1 MKFLTNIVESISK
14 VAVKVALAVVVL
26 FADTFFIRAQ
36 ESAER
41 IYYRFD
47 NATVDANYLSN
58 TQAFANIEAFVE
70 NGSFEAFEIVSFSS
84 PEGNY
89 DYNFNL
95 STRRANAL
103 LKYLV
108 SRYPQLNGKISV
120 KPTAEAWEALRAS
133 VVSDTRLS
141 ESAKTAML
149 QIIDSNVSAD
159 AKEKK
164 LAALQSYRYL
174 YSNYFK
180 TLRYAEIRFVE
191 VAAEA
196 PAEKTISLSKDAIL
210 FDLNSVE
217 VDRNFGTNAQ
227 VLDNLFKVLDSCSA
241 DEIASIEIL
250 TKTSPD
256 GTVAD
261 NDVCLKQRGQAV
273 YDYIVARY
281 PQLSGKISV
290 RSAGEAWDEL
300 RNEVEA
306 DTTLSA
312 ESKSNILSIIDS
324 PASADEKEAKLRAL
338 PEWKHLF
345 EDIFSGL
352 RYARVTVNTK
362 APAATKPEKKFV
374 PVNKEAILFDL
385 NSVVVDEEFSS
396 NPEALDNI
404 DAMLS
409 GIDADEIENVTI
421 LAKTSPDGP
430 VSVNNRC
437 AKQRGQAAYDYIV
450 KKYPEL
456 SGKITVHSAGEA
468 WEDLRV
474 AVESDASL
482 SESSRSKI
490 LSIIVSPAADDQKEA
505 KLREL
510 PEWDHLFSE
519 VFPGLRCAKVSVKR
533 KERHA
538 EPDVPVAKPAEI
550 TVEDEPLEVNDE
562 LKLDVEKVEIA
573 PAPAVLYP
581 RFAVSTNVVYDL
593 AGVADGFHFTP
604 NVSLEFP
611 ISHKWSTFIDYTFPW
626 WVSKGNDR
634 AWQILKWDIGS
645 RYWINCR
652 TPKNPMNILYGQFV
666 GIDFGAGY
674 YDIEPQHKGWQG
686 EFQTVGLEYG
696 YAWKLG
702 RAWRLDAYVGAGW
715 MGTHYRYYAGDS
727 QDVHL
732 LYQHHGKMQWFGPTK
747 AGISV
752 KYIFH
757 TNDRRNGR

>member
-26 FADTFFIRAQ
+26 FAETFFIRAQ

-58 TQAFANIEAFVE
+58 TQVFANIEALVE

-180 TLRYAEIRFVE
+180 TLRFAEIRFSN
-191 VAAEA
+191 ASAD
-196 PAEKTISLSKDAIL
+196 S
-210 FDLNSVE
+210 SVE
-217 VDRNFGTNAQ
+217 NVVSTVESVATESSAAATDSSSAAQ
-227 VLDNLFKVLDSCSA
+227 AGAAAAKAVAGSNSDNLIFGLRSASIETGAHNNAAVLASIAGMISGRNA

-250 TKTSPD
+250 STASPE
-256 GTVAD
+256 GPVAI
-261 NDVCLKQRGQAV
+261 NNRYALQRGQALR
-273 YDYIVARY
+273 DYIASEF
-281 PQLSGKISV
+281 PQLANKITV
-290 RSAGEAWDEL
+290 RSAGEAWEDL
-300 RNEVEA
+300 RVAVESDA
-306 DTTLSA
+306 TLSDA
-312 ESKSNILSIIDS
+312 SRSQLLAIIVS
-324 PASADEKEAKLRAL
+324 PAAADEKEAKLRAL

-345 EDIFSGL
+345 D
-352 RYARVTVNTK
+352 
-362 APAATKPEKKFV
+362 
-374 PVNKEAILFDL
+374 
-385 NSVVVDEEFSS
+385 
-396 NPEALDNI
+396 
-404 DAMLS
+404 
-409 GIDADEIENVTI
+409 
-421 LAKTSPDGP
+421 
-430 VSVNNRC
+430 
-437 AKQRGQAAYDYIV
+437 
-450 KKYPEL
+450 
-456 SGKITVHSAGEA
+456 
-468 WEDLRV
+468 
-474 AVESDASL
+474 
-482 SESSRSKI
+482 
-490 LSIIVSPAADDQKEA
+490 
-505 KLREL
+505 
-510 PEWDHLFSE
+510 E
-519 VFPGLRCAKVSVKR
+519 VFPGLRYARATVNFN
-533 KERHA
+533 EAPA
-538 EPDVPVAKPAEI
+538 EPAEPVAEPAEI
-550 TVEDEPLEVNDE
+550 TVPSIADEPAIEVEDEMVEATDT
-562 LKLDVEKVEIA
+562 LKVQDEKVTVSPVA
-573 PAPAVLYP
+573 PVLPTVYP

-593 AGVADGFHFTP
+593 YGVTDGFRFTP
-604 NVSLEFP
+604 N
-611 ISHKWSTFIDYTFPW
+611 ISVELPLGNKWSTFAEYTFPW
-626 WVSKGNDR
+626 WLSKANDQ
-634 AWQILKWDIGS
+634 AWQILKWDIGARRWLS
-645 RYWINCR
+645 RHNA
-652 TPKNPMNILYGQFV
+652 NDPMDILSGHFL
-666 GIDFGAGY
+666 GIDLGAGY

>member
-1 MKFLTNIVESISK
+1 MKILTSIVESISK
-14 VAVKVALAVVVL
+14 VAVKVVLAVVVL
-26 FADTFFIRAQ
+26 FAETFFIRAQ

-58 TQAFANIEAFVE
+58 AQAFANIEALVE

-133 VVSDTRLS
+133 VMADTRLS

-196 PAEKTISLSKDAIL
+196 PA
-210 FDLNSVE
+210 
-217 VDRNFGTNAQ
+217 
-227 VLDNLFKVLDSCSA
+227 
-241 DEIASIEIL
+241 
-250 TKTSPD
+250 
-256 GTVAD
+256 
-261 NDVCLKQRGQAV
+261 
-273 YDYIVARY
+273 
-281 PQLSGKISV
+281 
-290 RSAGEAWDEL
+290 
-300 RNEVEA
+300 
-306 DTTLSA
+306 
-312 ESKSNILSIIDS
+312 
-324 PASADEKEAKLRAL
+324 
-338 PEWKHLF
+338 
-345 EDIFSGL
+345 
-352 RYARVTVNTK
+352 
-362 APAATKPEKKFV
+362 ATKPEKKFV

-385 NSVVVDEEFSS
+385 NSVVVDKEFSS

-421 LAKTSPDGP
+421 LAMTSPDGP

-490 LSIIVSPAADDQKEA
+490 LSIIVSPVTDDQKEA

-626 WVSKGNDR
+626 WVNKGNDR

>member
-26 FADTFFIRAQ
+26 FAETFFIRAQ

-58 TQAFANIEAFVE
+58 TQAFANIDVLVE

-120 KPTAEAWEALRAS
+120 KPTAEAWEALRSS
-133 VVSDTRLS
+133 VESDSRLS
-141 ESAKTAML
+141 ESAKDAML
-149 QIIDSNVSAD
+149 QIIDSNDAAD
-159 AKEKK
+159 AKERK

-174 YSNYFK
+174 YGNYFK
-180 TLRYAEIRFVE
+180 TLRYAEVRFAKSSAADSSK
-191 VAAEA
+191 AAEA
-196 PAEKTISLSKDAIL
+196 GAAAAASLTRTNSDLIFSLRSASIETGAHNNAAVLASIAGMISG
-210 FDLNSVE
+210 
-217 VDRNFGTNAQ
+217 RN
-227 VLDNLFKVLDSCSA
+227 A

-250 TKTSPD
+250 STASPE
-256 GTVAD
+256 GPVAI
-261 NDVCLKQRGQAV
+261 NNRYALQRGQALR
-273 YDYIVARY
+273 DYIASEF
-281 PQLSGKISV
+281 PQLANKITV
-290 RSAGEAWDEL
+290 RSAGEAWEDL
-300 RNEVEA
+300 RVAVESDA
-306 DTTLSA
+306 TLSDA
-312 ESKSNILSIIDS
+312 SRSQLLAIIVS
-324 PASADEKEAKLRAL
+324 PAAADEKEAKLRAL

-345 EDIFSGL
+345 D
-352 RYARVTVNTK
+352 
-362 APAATKPEKKFV
+362 
-374 PVNKEAILFDL
+374 
-385 NSVVVDEEFSS
+385 
-396 NPEALDNI
+396 
-404 DAMLS
+404 
-409 GIDADEIENVTI
+409 
-421 LAKTSPDGP
+421 
-430 VSVNNRC
+430 
-437 AKQRGQAAYDYIV
+437 
-450 KKYPEL
+450 
-456 SGKITVHSAGEA
+456 
-468 WEDLRV
+468 
-474 AVESDASL
+474 
-482 SESSRSKI
+482 
-490 LSIIVSPAADDQKEA
+490 
-505 KLREL
+505 
-510 PEWDHLFSE
+510 E
-519 VFPGLRCAKVSVKR
+519 VFPGLRYARATVNFN
-533 KERHA
+533 EAPA
-538 EPDVPVAKPAEI
+538 EPAEPVAEPAEI
-550 TVEDEPLEVNDE
+550 TVPSIADEPAIEVEDEMVEATDT
-562 LKLDVEKVEIA
+562 LKVQDEKVTVSPVA
-573 PAPAVLYP
+573 PVLPTVYP

-593 AGVADGFHFTP
+593 YGVTDGFRFTP
-604 NVSLEFP
+604 N
-611 ISHKWSTFIDYTFPW
+611 ISVELPLGNKWSTFAEYTFPW
-626 WVSKGNDR
+626 WLSKANDQ
-634 AWQILKWDIGS
+634 AWQILKWDIGARRWLS
-645 RYWINCR
+645 RHNA
-652 TPKNPMNILYGQFV
+652 NDPMDILSGHFL
-666 GIDFGAGY
+666 GIDLGAGY

>member
-26 FADTFFIRAQ
+26 FAETFFIRAQ

-58 TQAFANIEAFVE
+58 TKAFANIEALVE

-180 TLRYAEIRFVE
+180 TLRFAEIRFSNASADSSVE
-191 VAAEA
+191 NVVSTGESVATESSAAATDSSFAAQAGAVAAKAVAGGNSNNLIFGLRSASIETGA
-196 PAEKTISLSKDAIL
+196 HNNAAVLASIAGMISG
-210 FDLNSVE
+210 
-217 VDRNFGTNAQ
+217 RN
-227 VLDNLFKVLDSCSA
+227 A

-250 TKTSPD
+250 STASPE
-256 GTVAD
+256 GPVAI
-261 NDVCLKQRGQAV
+261 NNRYALQRGQALR
-273 YDYIVARY
+273 DYIASEF
-281 PQLSGKISV
+281 PQLANKITV
-290 RSAGEAWDEL
+290 RSAGEAWEDL
-300 RNEVEA
+300 RVAVESDA
-306 DTTLSA
+306 TLSDA
-312 ESKSNILSIIDS
+312 SRSQLLAIIVS
-324 PASADEKEAKLRAL
+324 PAAADEKEAKLRAL

-345 EDIFSGL
+345 D
-352 RYARVTVNTK
+352 
-362 APAATKPEKKFV
+362 
-374 PVNKEAILFDL
+374 
-385 NSVVVDEEFSS
+385 
-396 NPEALDNI
+396 
-404 DAMLS
+404 
-409 GIDADEIENVTI
+409 
-421 LAKTSPDGP
+421 
-430 VSVNNRC
+430 
-437 AKQRGQAAYDYIV
+437 
-450 KKYPEL
+450 
-456 SGKITVHSAGEA
+456 
-468 WEDLRV
+468 
-474 AVESDASL
+474 
-482 SESSRSKI
+482 
-490 LSIIVSPAADDQKEA
+490 
-505 KLREL
+505 
-510 PEWDHLFSE
+510 E
-519 VFPGLRCAKVSVKR
+519 VFPGLRYARATVNFN
-533 KERHA
+533 EAPA
-538 EPDVPVAKPAEI
+538 EPAEPVAEPAEI
-550 TVEDEPLEVNDE
+550 TVPSIADEPAIEVEDEMVEATDT
-562 LKLDVEKVEIA
+562 LKVQDEKVTVSPVA
-573 PAPAVLYP
+573 PVLPTVYP

-593 AGVADGFHFTP
+593 YGVTDGFRFTP
-604 NVSLEFP
+604 N
-611 ISHKWSTFIDYTFPW
+611 ISVELPLGNKWSTFAEYTFPW
-626 WVSKGNDR
+626 WLSKANDQ
-634 AWQILKWDIGS
+634 AWQILKWDIGARRWLS
-645 RYWINCR
+645 RHNA
-652 TPKNPMNILYGQFV
+652 NDPMDILSGHFL
-666 GIDFGAGY
+666 GIDLGAGY